1 MLLAV
6 VDSGG
11 YTQAGKALNIS
22 HSAIHRQVKLLEE
35 EIQEKTLVRIGRR
48 VEPTEAGRILVNLSR
63 RIQNEISGAQRQI
76 GEATQLLS
84 GHLSIGTGSSILVS
98 FLPPILQRYRQE
110 FPGVEVFLM
119 TGTADGVIEDIA
131 NGKLDLGIVFNPA
144 DVPPGS
150 HGTRYEILYKEEF
163 LWAVGKGHPLARRK
177 RATLREIAQ
186 HPLIMLPRTS
196 HIRRTCERLFEN
208 AGLKPKV
215 AMELENEE
223 AIEKLIEIDIGVALR
238 SRHRAYNPK
247 IRTFA
252 TRGLRI
258 YCEVGM
264 VFPRGSYIP
273 RATSEFARLCR
284 LAKAE
289 QRAQRQR
296 ADPRYKSLFIPLP
309 AAGPDEH

>member
-1 MLLAV
+1 VELQQLAMLLAV

-22 HSAIHRQVKLLEE
+22 HSAIHRQVRLLEE
-35 EIQEKTLVRIGRR
+35 EIQEETLVRIGRR
-48 VEPTEAGRILVNLSR
+48 VEPTEAGRILVNLAR

-76 GEATQLLS
+76 GETTQLLS

-110 FPGVEVFLM
+110 FPGVEVYLM

-131 NGKLDLGIVFNPA
+131 SGKLDLGIVFNPA

-163 LWAVGKGHPLARRK
+163 FWAVGKGHPLARRK

-208 AGLKPKV
+208 AGLKPRV

-223 AIEKLIEIDIGVALR
+223 AIEKLIEIDIGIALR
-238 SRHRAYNPK
+238 SRHRAHNPR
-247 IRTFA
+247 IHTFA

-273 RATSEFARLCR
+273 RATCEFARLCR
-284 LAKAE
+284 LAKGVSWTSV
-289 QRAQRQR
+289 R
-296 ADPRYKSLFIPLP
+296 
-309 AAGPDEH
+309 